1 MKAKR
6 YYRSGWVAA
15 AGVVFVLFLLLELL
29 RGQERPVFQAVPPPS
44 FCLLP
49 PGYATTK
56 VVQGFVLP
64 SEPYAPPSN
73 EVRTVSMDTYQAGTL
88 ADGSTVVAFH
98 VCAHTTNSANN
109 VIQVS
114 TNLVDWWDCSSA
126 IDVGAVNESGVV
138 RQEIVG
144 YTACPTNGKGEA
156 MFFRAVPQ

>member
-1 MKAKR
+1 MKT
-6 YYRSGWVAA
+6 YYRQGWVAA
-15 AGVVFVLFLLLELL
+15 AGVVFLMLMLMALL
-29 RGQERPVFQAVPPPS
+29 RGAEFQAVPPPS

-49 PGYATTK
+49 PGYAATK
-56 VVQGFVLP
+56 ISQGFVPP

-73 EVRTVSMDTYQAGTL
+73 EVRTVSIDTYQAGTL
-88 ADGSTVVAFH
+88 ADGSTAIAFH
-98 VCAHTTNSANN
+98 VCASTTNSVNN